1 MSSSSNNK
9 LITDKEFNDIDI
21 WETQE
26 GSMKALLYI
35 FIEYFNFNNNKIN
48 LPKTKRLDDNNN
60 VSLFE
65 HTIFYD
71 NNFQKFAEDNYRLA
85 LEYHD
90 EEDILHIVKF

>member
-1 MSSSSNNK
+1 MSYNK

-26 GSMKALLYI
+26 GSMRGLFYI
-35 FIEYFNFNNNKIN
+35 FIEYFHFNNNKIS
-48 LPKTKRLDDNNN
+48 LPKTKSLDDNIS
-60 VSLFE
+60 SLFE
-65 HTIFYD
+65 HTIIYD
-71 NNFQKFAEDNYRLA
+71 NNFQKFAEDNYRVA